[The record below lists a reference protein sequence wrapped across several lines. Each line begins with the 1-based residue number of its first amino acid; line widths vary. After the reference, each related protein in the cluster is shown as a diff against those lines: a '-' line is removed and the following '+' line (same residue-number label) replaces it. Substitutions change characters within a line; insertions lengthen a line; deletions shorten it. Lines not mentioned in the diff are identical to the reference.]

1 MLENERLH
9 RTLKKIHAG
18 ARRRALRSGID
29 FALAP
34 DHVECLWQRQG
45 GCCAVSGISFN
56 DERFDHALVMH
67 PFAPSLDRKDSRGGY
82 TPENVRL
89 VCTCANFGTGQWG
102 EEVLRRVA
110 VGMLKK
116 EASPPAPTEDEDW
129 LRQQRAKLAAAER
142 LALGLSG
149 EEPKVQHRRIAALK
163 RSITLGPEG
172 LRKAAERA
180 RSTRQAG
187 NL

>member
-34 DHVECLWQRQG
+34 DHVEYLWRRQG

-56 DERFDHALVMH
+56 DERFDHALVKH
-67 PFAPSLDRKDSRGGY
+67 PYAPSLDRIDSRAGY

-89 VCTCANFGTGQWG
+89 VCTCANFRHGSVG
-102 EEVLRRVA
+102 RRS
-110 VGMLKK
+110 L
-116 EASPPAPTEDEDW
+116 APGRRWHVQEGGFAT
-129 LRQQRAKLAAAER
+129 RA
-142 LALGLSG
+142 
-149 EEPKVQHRRIAALK
+149 
-163 RSITLGPEG
+163 EG
-172 LRKAAERA
+172 LRKAAARA
-180 RSTRQAG
+180 RSTRQAAS
-187 NL
+187 L